1 MVSEDLAIRVK
12 GVSKSY
18 RLVRNRP
25 TSLKEAIVRRSR
37 RSTVEDFWALRGLN
51 LDIPKGSFFGLIG
64 HNGSGKSTLL
74 KLLSG
79 IHRETSGTIEINGQL
94 SALLELGAGFHPE
107 LTGREN
113 IYLNGAIL
121 GMKRRQ
127 MSGIVDEIVEFSGIG
142 EFVDSPVRVYSS
154 GMYVRLG
161 FAIAVHVNPEILLVD
176 EVIAVGDEEFQR
188 KCLDHMEELRR
199 QGVTIVL
206 VSHDI
211 DQVKELCDKVAWI
224 DKSHLMTVGEPEET
238 CERYLAHAGL
248 DEENR
253 KLDQEDK

>member
-1 MVSEDLAIRVK
+1 MISEDLAIRIK
-12 GVSKSY
+12 AVSKSY

-25 TSLKEAIVRRSR
+25 TSIKEAIIRRSR
-37 RSTVEDFWALRGLN
+37 RSTVENFWALRDLN

-79 IHRETSGTIEINGQL
+79 IHRQTSGTIEIDGQI

-121 GMKRRQ
+121 GMTRSQ
-127 MSGIVDEIVEFSGIG
+127 MSKVIDEIVEFSGIE

-188 KCLDHMEELRR
+188 KCLDHMKILREK
-199 QGVTIVL
+199 GVTIVL
-206 VSHDI
+206 VSHDMT
-211 DQVKELCDKVAWI
+211 QVRELCDRVAWI
-224 DKSHLMTVGEPEET
+224 DRSYLVEVGEPEEI
-238 CERYLAHAGL
+238 CKLYLDHL
-248 DEENR
+248 SSEDKQIE
-253 KLDQEDK
+253 LDQEGK

>member
-1 MVSEDLAIRVK
+1 MRDSDFAIQIEE
-12 GVSKSY
+12 VSKRY

-25 TSLKEAIVRRSR
+25 TSIKEAMVRRSR
-37 RSTVEDFWALRGLN
+37 RSSVEDFWALRDIN
-51 LDIPKGSFFGLIG
+51 LEIPKGSFFGLIG
-64 HNGSGKSTLL
+64 RNGSGKSTLL

-79 IHRETSGTIEINGQL
+79 IHRQTSGSIKIEGNL

-113 IYLNGAIL
+113 VYLNGAIL
-121 GMKRRQ
+121 GMNRRQ
-127 MSGIVDEIVEFSGIG
+127 MSEVVDEIIEFSGIG
-142 EFVDSPVRVYSS
+142 EFIDSPVRVYSS

-161 FAIAVHVNPEILLVD
+161 FAIAVHVDPEVLLVD

-188 KCLDHMEELRR
+188 KCLNHMEMLRR

-211 DQVKELCDKVAWI
+211 DQVQDLCDRVAWI
-224 DKSHLMTVGEPEET
+224 DKSHLVEVGDPKEI
-238 CERYLAHAGL
+238 CERYLGYVNL
-248 DEENR
+248 EEPES
-253 KLDQEDK
+253 KSE

>member
-1 MVSEDLAIRVK
+1 MVREDLAIRIK
-12 GVSKSY
+12 DVSKSY
-18 RLVRNRP
+18 RLIRNRP
-25 TSLKEAIVRRSR
+25 TSLKEAIIRRSR
-37 RSTVEDFWALRGLN
+37 RFSIENFWALRDID

-79 IHRETSGTIEINGQL
+79 IHRQTSGSIEINGQL

-121 GMKRRQ
+121 GMNRRQ
-127 MSGIVDEIVEFSGIG
+127 MFELVEEIVEFSGIG
-142 EFVDSPVRVYSS
+142 DFVDSPVRVYSS

-188 KCLDHMEELRR
+188 KCLNHMEMLRDK
-199 QGVTIVL
+199 GVTIVL

-211 DQVKELCDKVAWI
+211 EQVRSLCDRVAWI
-224 DKSHLMTVGEPEET
+224 DNAYLVEVGDPEEV
-238 CERYLAHAGL
+238 CDRYLTHVTDG
-248 DEENR
+248 
-253 KLDQEDK
+253 EDSTERFN

>member
-1 MVSEDLAIRVK
+1 VSGAADLAIRMQ

-18 RLVRNRP
+18 RLVRDRP
-25 TSLKEAIVRRSR
+25 MSVKEAVVRRSQR
-37 RSTVEDFWALRGLN
+37 RLVEEFWALQ
-51 LDIPKGSFFGLIG
+51 DIDLEVPRGSFVGLIG

-79 IHRETSGTIEINGQL
+79 IHRQTTGTITVDGRL

-121 GMKRRQ
+121 GMSRRQ
-127 MSGIVDEIVEFSGIG
+127 MTGAVSEIVEFSGIG
-142 EFVDSPVRVYSS
+142 DFVDAPVRVYSS

-176 EVIAVGDEEFQR
+176 EVIAVGDEDFQR
-188 KCLDHMEELRR
+188 KCLDHMAELRR

-206 VSHDI
+206 VSHDL
-211 DQVKELCDKVAWI
+211 DQVRDLCDRVAWI
-224 DKSHLMTVGEPEET
+224 DRSLLVEVGDPDLV
-238 CERYLAHAGL
+238 CDRYLASIHG
-248 DEENR
+248 EG
-253 KLDQEDK
+253 